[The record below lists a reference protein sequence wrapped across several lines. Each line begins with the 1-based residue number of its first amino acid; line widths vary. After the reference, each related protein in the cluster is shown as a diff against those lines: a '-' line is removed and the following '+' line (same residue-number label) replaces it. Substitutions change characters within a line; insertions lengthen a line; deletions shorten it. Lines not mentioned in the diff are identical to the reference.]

1 MTSMSGE
8 SSEVSLPEL
17 PLESPRASKLMSAKE
32 AVGRFVEDGDSVFLG
47 YTSWAA
53 ALEREIAR
61 QRKRDLTVVAT
72 VGSLML
78 PLAGCAN
85 KLITAYALGAGSPW
99 FMERYQAGEFQI
111 EDYTNQTVAMMFM
124 AGALGLPFI
133 PTRSF
138 LGSDYLREDFLP
150 QPGGFL
156 GEEKMKVMTSP
167 FEGGEQV
174 VALPAVRPD
183 VSCVHVQWADED
195 GNAAFWGGDGEVR
208 WGLWAS
214 EKIIIS
220 AEEIVPRGVLRSD
233 PHRTTVPGLMVDAV
247 VHMPFGATPWG
258 VAGYYAPDGKLQAET
273 LGNMRTEEGF
283 GQVMERWVD
292 GIEDHNAFIAKHAE
306 VFGEGALDALRV
318 DQTWEPERPI
328 RYGWRSVPAFGSD
341 KGGSS

>member
-1 MTSMSGE
+1 MSQE
-8 SSEVSLPEL
+8 SSGSLPAL
-17 PLESPRASKLMSAKE
+17 PEESLRASKLMSAKE
-32 AVGRFVEDGDSVFLG
+32 AVSRFVEDGDSVFLG

-53 ALEREIAR
+53 GLEREIAR
-61 QRKRDLTVVAT
+61 QRKRELTAIAT

-99 FMERYQAGEFQI
+99 FMERYQAGEIQI

-124 AGALGLPFI
+124 AGALGIPFI

-138 LGSDYLREDFLP
+138 LGSDYLREDFYP

-156 GEEKMKVMTSP
+156 GDQKMKVMESP

-214 EKIIIS
+214 KKIIIS

-233 PHRTTVPGLMVDAV
+233 PGRTTVPGLMVDAV

-258 VAGYYAPDGKLQAET
+258 VAGYYAPDGKLQAEYI
-273 LGNMRTEEGF
+273 GKMRTEAGF
-283 GQVMERWVD
+283 GEVMDRWVD
-292 GIEDHNAFIAKHAE
+292 GVGDHDGFIARHAE
-306 VFGEGALDALRV
+306 VFGAGALEALRV

-328 RYGWRSVPAFGSD
+328 RYGWRSQPPAASGN
-341 KGGSS
+341 GGAE